1 MDLLSPDFGLIFWTV
16 LIFLLTFLI
25 LRKFAW
31 KPILNMLGEREK
43 NIADSIETAERIKSE
58 MSQMKLEHEQVLAEA
73 KAERSRI
80 LKEAKEVKDQI
91 ISEAKEQAK
100 AEARK
105 IVEAAQVA
113 INNQKMAALTDVK
126 NQVGNL
132 VIEVAE
138 KVLRRELADK
148 QVQRQYIS
156 RLTDEIKLN

>member
-100 AEARK
+100 VEARK

-156 RLTDEIKLN
+156 QLTDEIKLN